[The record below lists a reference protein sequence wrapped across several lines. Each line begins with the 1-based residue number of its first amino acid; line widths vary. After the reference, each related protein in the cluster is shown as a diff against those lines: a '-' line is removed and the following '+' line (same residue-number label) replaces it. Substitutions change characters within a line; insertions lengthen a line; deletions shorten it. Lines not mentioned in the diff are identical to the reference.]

1 MLLFYIIIILMIYLC
16 VFRSLMRPCGMPSS
30 LRLVAYLLWCSL
42 LLSFSIGRMR
52 ELNGYPSLLQSGPFR
67 YDRGQI
73 EEAAALLGVAMRDY
87 LSPYW
92 RSALLPAPPPPSLSL
107 SLCLSTIA
115 TTTTTLMHKADH
127 KSCMYSLLWAI
138 SQPIIYITRS
148 LAKSLADSK
157 PQGSLMPHTLSWEHR
172 SKV

>member
-42 LLSFSIGRMR
+42 LLSLVGVSIGRMR

-73 EEAAALLGVAMRDY
+73 EEAAALLGVAMRHY

-92 RSALLPAPPPPSLSL
+92 RSALLSAPPPRPLSL
-107 SLCLSTIA
+107 ALSLYDCDNDDHANAQGRPQKLYVQPTLSHISA
-115 TTTTTLMHKADH
+115 YY
-127 KSCMYSLLWAI
+127 MYH
-138 SQPIIYITRS
+138 S
-148 LAKSLADSK
+148 LAS
-157 PQGSLMPHTLSWEHR
+157 
-172 SKV
+172 